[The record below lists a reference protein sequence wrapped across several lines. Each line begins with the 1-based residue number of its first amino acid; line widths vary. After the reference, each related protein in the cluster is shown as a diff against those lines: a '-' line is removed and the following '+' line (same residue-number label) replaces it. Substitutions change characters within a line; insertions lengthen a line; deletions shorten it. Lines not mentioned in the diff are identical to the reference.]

1 MVGINDIGTA
11 IVPADGSVT
20 RPKLATTG
28 TPDGAKFLRDDME
41 WSAVAAGAADGVF
54 WENSQ
59 TVSTNYTITSSKNA
73 LTLGD
78 ITVNSGI
85 TVTVPVGT
93 RWYIL

>member
-1 MVGINDIGTA
+1 M
-11 IVPADGSVT
+11 
-20 RPKLATTG
+20 ATTKIRSSSIV
-28 TPDGAKFLRDDME
+28 DGQ
-41 WSAVAAGAADGVF
+41 VAIADIVGGSGAGAGTFLKQDGTWAVVETGPTSGVF
-54 WENSQ
+54 TEYAQ
-59 TVSTNYTITSSKNA
+59 TVSTNYTITASKNA